1 MGTLSA
7 WTVFCYSS
15 CFNRF
20 FSMQLSLSGMVLSYI
35 ILCKSQAPGKPFFW
49 EIPFL
54 SGWQS
59 GFLCLFSQ
67 RKVQKKNATLHT
79 SWHSPS
85 ASFCLKTASDW
96 CFKHLDF
103 RYFSSRGLLVPA
115 HGLTLLLLQY
125 WLRPEHCVHHT
136 ILRYLLR

>member
-35 ILCKSQAPGKPFFW
+35 ILCKRSSPASPSFGKYRFYPD
-49 EIPFL
+49 
-54 SGWQS
+54 GKAV
-59 GFLCLFSQ
+59 FSVCFPKE
-67 RKVQKKNATLHT
+67 RYKKECHFAHLM
-79 SWHSPS
+79 HSPS